1 MTTQTNMT
9 DGRMEP
15 QLALAVKRAQA
26 DTILDRLTTTLVVNA
41 AVSISAVLLSS
52 INRGIT
58 RSSLIW
64 LFLTMITIAG
74 RFLVARMLT
83 RRQLPHHNPVLT
95 LRLMILGA
103 FVSGLAWAALP
114 FSLPEFEPLGVDGGI
129 YILMC
134 GMGTGAVLLGT
145 GHAVTALAFAL
156 PVHLSVIASLLM
168 DTSAGGRLLAL
179 NVLALTFVLYKSG
192 VKGESIVIG
201 NITAQLRATALA
213 NSLSQANADI
223 MLANERLEVLANGD
237 PLTGLANRAAFNA
250 SLTEGIDNAR
260 SRKEQLALLILD
272 LDRFKTINDTF
283 GHSAGDDLL
292 YQASGRLREAVAG
305 RGVIAR
311 LGGDEFAIIIGGP
324 QAGDEARSL
333 AETILARGREPFVIQ
348 GRPVMSGV
356 SVGLAIAPEHADT
369 ATDLFVSADMAL
381 YRAKDEGRG
390 LWREF
395 DHSLKE
401 QAERRRRIEDDLPAA
416 LKAGEIRP
424 WFQPQLDLAENRVV
438 GFEALVR
445 WRHAELGMIPPP
457 EIVTAAH
464 ALNLSEAL
472 TETIAASAC
481 RLLADLP
488 GLGLPEATVAVNISP
503 REFELYS
510 VADTL
515 DRVTR
520 AYGIDPGLFEIE
532 ITEEAIIDTLVAGE
546 QLKHIEHSGYKLAV
560 DDFGAGHSSLAYL
573 VTLKVDRLKL
583 DRRFVEGIETS
594 RQNQEIVGAL
604 AGLGRALSMDIV
616 AEGVERPE
624 EAETLRSLGCPAGQ
638 GYYFAR
644 PMPVEMIATW
654 LETRALTPA
663 A

>member
-1 MTTQTNMT
+1 MTTQKNMT
-9 DGRMEP
+9 DSGMEP

-41 AVSISAVLLSS
+41 AVSVSAVLLSS
-52 INRGIT
+52 INRGVT
-58 RSSLIW
+58 RSSLLW
-64 LFLTMITIAG
+64 LLITMVTIAG

-83 RRQLPHHNPVLT
+83 RRQLPHHQPVLT

-103 FVSGLAWAALP
+103 FVSGIAWAALP
-114 FSLPEFEPLGVDGGI
+114 FSLPDFEPLGVDGGI

-168 DTSAGGRLLAL
+168 DTSAGGRLLAV

-192 VKGESIVIG
+192 VKGENIVIG

-213 NSLSQANADI
+213 GSLSQANADI

-250 SLTEGIDNAR
+250 SLTDGIDNAR

-292 YQASGRLREAVAG
+292 YQASGRLREAVSG

-324 QAGDEARSL
+324 QAGDEARNL

-356 SVGLAIAPEHADT
+356 SIGIAIAPEHADT

-395 DHSLKE
+395 DHSLRD
-401 QAERRRRIEDDLPAA
+401 QAERRRRIEEDLPAA
-416 LKAGEIRP
+416 LKAGEVRP

-472 TETIAASAC
+472 TETIAATAC

-488 GLGLPEATVAVNISP
+488 RLGLPDATVAVNVSP

-520 AYGIDPGLFEIE
+520 AHGIDPGLFEIE

-546 QLKHIEHSGYKLAV
+546 QLKHIERSGYKLAV

-583 DRRFVEGIETS
+583 DRRFVENIEMS

-624 EAETLRSLGCPAGQ
+624 EAETLRTLGCPAGQ

-654 LETRALTPA
+654 LEARALTPA

>member
-1 MTTQTNMT
+1 MAMHADMT
-9 DGRMEP
+9 DGRTDP

-26 DTILDRLTTTLVVNA
+26 DTILDRLTTTLAVNA
-41 AVSISAVLLSS
+41 AVSASAILLSG

-58 RSSLIW
+58 LSALIW
-64 LFLTMITIAG
+64 LLATMVTIAG
-74 RFLVARMLT
+74 RFLIARVLT
-83 RRQLPHHNPVLT
+83 KRQLPHRRPMLA

-114 FSLPEFEPLGVDGGI
+114 FSLPDFEPLGVDGGI

-156 PVHLSVIASLLM
+156 PVHLSVIVTLLM
-168 DTSAGGRLLAL
+168 DTSAGGRILAL
-179 NVLALTFVLYKSG
+179 NVLALTLVLYKSG
-192 VKGESIVIG
+192 MKGENIVIG
-201 NITAQLRATALA
+201 NIEAQLRATALA
-213 NSLSQANADI
+213 DSLSQANADI
-223 MLANERLEVLANGD
+223 MRANERLEILANGD
-237 PLTGLANRAAFNA
+237 PLTGLANRAAFNVA
-250 SLTEGIDNAR
+250 LTEGIERA
-260 SRKEQLALLILD
+260 SGSKEELALLILD

-292 YQASGRLREAVAG
+292 YQASGRLREAVG
-305 RGVIAR
+305 GSGVIAR

-324 QAGDEARSL
+324 QAGSDARKL
-333 AETILARGREPFVIQ
+333 AEKILERGRQPFVIH

-356 SVGLAIAPEHADT
+356 SVGIAIAPDHAET

-401 QAERRRRIEDDLPAA
+401 KAERRRRIEEDLPAA
-416 LKAGEIRP
+416 LAAGEIRP
-424 WFQPQLDLAENRVV
+424 WFQPQLDLAQNCVT

-445 WRHAELGMIPPP
+445 WRHPDLGQVPPP
-457 EIVTAAH
+457 EIVNAAH

-472 TETIAASAC
+472 TETIAVDAC
-481 RLLADLP
+481 RLLTDLP
-488 GLGLPEATVAVNISP
+488 TLGLPEASVAVNISP

-520 AYGIDPGLFEIE
+520 AHGIDPGLFEIE
-532 ITEEAIIDTLVAGE
+532 ITEEAIVDTLVAGE
-546 QLKHIEHSGYKLAV
+546 QLKHIELSGYKLAV

-573 VTLKVDRLKL
+573 VSLKVDRLKL
-583 DRRFVEGIETS
+583 DRRFVENIETS

-616 AEGVERPE
+616 AEGVERAE
-624 EAETLRSLGCPAGQ
+624 EAETLRSLGCPAAQ

-644 PMPVEMIATW
+644 PMPADMIATW

>member
-41 AVSISAVLLSS
+41 AVSLSAVLLSS
-52 INRGIT
+52 INRGVT
-58 RSSLIW
+58 GSSLVW
-64 LFLTMITIAG
+64 LLITMVTIAG
-74 RFLVARMLT
+74 RFLFARMLVQ
-83 RRQLPHHNPVLT
+83 RQLPHLKPVLT
-95 LRLMILGA
+95 LRVMVLGA

-114 FSLPEFEPLGVDGGI
+114 FTLPGFEPLGVDGGI

-145 GHAVTALAFAL
+145 GHAVTALAFAF
-156 PVHLSVIASLLM
+156 PVHLSVIVSLLM

-192 VKGESIVIG
+192 VKGENIVIG

-213 NSLSQANADI
+213 SSLSQANADI
-223 MLANERLEVLANGD
+223 MRANERLEILANGD

-260 SRKEQLALLILD
+260 NRREELALLILD

-292 YQASGRLREAVAG
+292 YQASGRLREAVGG

-324 QAGDEARSL
+324 RAGDDARSL

-356 SVGLAIAPEHADT
+356 SIGIAIAPEHADT

-395 DHSLKE
+395 DHSLKD
-401 QAERRRRIEDDLPAA
+401 QAERRRRIEEDLPAA
-416 LKAGEIRP
+416 LKAGDVRP

-472 TETIAASAC
+472 TETITATAC
-481 RLLADLP
+481 RLLSDLP

-520 AYGIDPGLFEIE
+520 AHGIDPGLFEIE

-546 QLKHIEHSGYKLAV
+546 QLKHIERSGYKLAV

-573 VTLKVDRLKL
+573 VSLKVDRLKL

-616 AEGVERPE
+616 AEGVERAE
-624 EAETLRSLGCPAGQ
+624 EADTLRDLGCPAGQ

-644 PMPVEMIATW
+644 PMPAEMIATW
-654 LETRALTPA
+654 LEARALTPA